1 MVKAEAVGS
10 GRAAARAVGAFF
22 DELARMGVRH
32 VVVAPGSRS
41 TPLAMVAY
49 ELSRRAP
56 ERLQV
61 HVDVD
66 ERGAAF
72 LALGIGKATG
82 VPACVVCTSGTAVA
96 NFYPAVMEAESSRV
110 PLIVLTGDRPARLQ
124 GLGAPQTCDQL
135 NAYGSHVAA
144 FRQMPALGAA
154 EADARFARQA
164 ALEAFAAACGNEK
177 RGQTLFLIDGDEKG
191 KQGLSLGE
199 GGGAGPSEAAGAG
212 WPGVADGC
220 GASVHF
226 NFPFDEP
233 LTPDLKDPELFVC
246 GRRATADSLCDFAD
260 EKDGVFA
267 NGSRADAAAAAAE
280 APHARIVAGR
290 RMLSDDD
297 ARAIARL
304 LAGKRALVLAGEGS
318 VRGEADASALLAWA
332 HATAAPVVADP
343 LSNLRG
349 FDDPFVIDNYDN
361 VLARDDWPRPDVVVR
376 FGRWPVSK
384 RATSAIAAA
393 RPMQIVV
400 DRRETRDFNVATDLF
415 VACDPW
421 EFVHAMRDASSTAAP
436 RADGSEASLTPAEEA
451 SEFAQAWIAANDAE
465 RARIEA
471 ADATPEGEEGAFM
484 RAVVDLLP
492 DASCLFMASSM
503 AVRALDTF
511 YTKRSKRLR
520 VLCNRGLNGIDGT
533 VSSAVGA
540 AMALGSATLV
550 IGDLAKLHDLN
561 ALALQRELV
570 GPPAAASAEALAA
583 RDAAS
588 APDASVDE
596 APRTAPSLTIVLLNN
611 NGGAIFDMLPQQS
624 DDPYFERLFLTPQ
637 DVSFADAACAFG
649 VPHQT
654 VSEVGA
660 FRAAYADALGRS
672 GISIVEVRLPSEGVK
687 ERYGCYW

>member
-1 MVKAEAVGS
+1 MSTAEAVGG

-61 HVDVD
+61 HIDVD

-135 NAYGSHVAA
+135 NAYGSHVAG
-144 FRQMPALGAA
+144 FRQMPALGAS

-164 ALEAFAAACGNEK
+164 ALEA
-177 RGQTLFLIDGDEKG
+177 LV
-191 KQGLSLGE
+191 
-199 GGGAGPSEAAGAG
+199 AAGCGAAPQAG

-220 GASVHF
+220 GAPVHL

-233 LTPDLKDPELFVC
+233 LTPDLADPDLFGEGKGGAPSEKREPRSLPAAESNGIEARRAERSAVADALRAASPARVVA
-246 GRRATADSLCDFAD
+246 GRRALSD
-260 EKDGVFA
+260 
-267 NGSRADAAAAAAE
+267 ADAAAVAQAL
-280 APHARIVAGR
+280 AGR
-290 RMLSDDD
+290 RV
-297 ARAIARL
+297 
-304 LAGKRALVLAGEGS
+304 LVLAGEGS
-318 VRGEADASALLAWA
+318 VRGDADARALLAWA
-332 HATAAPVVADP
+332 RSIGAPVLADP

-349 FDDPFVIDNYDN
+349 FDDPAVIDNYDN
-361 VLARDDWPRPDVVVR
+361 VFACEDWPRPDVVVR

-384 RATSAIAAA
+384 RATNAIAAA
-393 RPMQIVV
+393 CPVQIVV
-400 DRRETRDFNVATDLF
+400 DRQETRDFNAATDLF

-421 EFVHAMRDASSTAAP
+421 EFARAVAAP
-436 RADGSEASLTPAEEA
+436 GSKAAAGEGFRADARS
-451 SEFAQAWIAANDAE
+451 FAREWADANDAQ
-465 RARIEA
+465 RTRIQA
-471 ADATPEGEEGAFM
+471 ADDVAEGMEGAFV
-484 RAVVDLLP
+484 RAVLDEAP
-492 DASCLFMASSM
+492 EGSCLFMASSM
-503 AVRALDTF
+503 AIRALDTF
-511 YTKRSKRLR
+511 YTKRGKRLR

-533 VSSAVGA
+533 VSAAVGA
-540 AMALGSATLV
+540 SIALGQTTLV
-550 IGDLAKLHDLN
+550 IGDLAMLHDLN

-570 GPPAAASAEALAA
+570 GPPAAARAEARAA
-583 RDAAS
+583 RGLAS
-588 APDASVDE
+588 E
-596 APRTAPSLTIVLLNN
+596 AAPSLAIVLLNN

-624 DDPYFERLFLTPQ
+624 SDAYFERLFLTPQ
-637 DVSFADAACAFG
+637 DVSFENAARAFS
-649 VPHQT
+649 VPHRAVRT
-654 VSEVGA
+654 VAEFRDAYAAAVGA
-660 FRAAYADALGRS
+660 P
-672 GISIVEVRLPSEGVK
+672 GISIVEVALPREGVK
-687 ERYGCYW
+687 ERYGRYW